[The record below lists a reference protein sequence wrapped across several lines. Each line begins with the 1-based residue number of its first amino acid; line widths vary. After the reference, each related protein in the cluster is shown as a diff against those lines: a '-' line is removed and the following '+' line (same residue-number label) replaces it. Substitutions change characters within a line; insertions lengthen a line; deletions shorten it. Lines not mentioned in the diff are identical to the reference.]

1 MAIYKRYKGGRLK
14 RTDADWDE
22 GTWWIEFSLQG
33 QYIHQSVSGARTLA
47 QAQRAESQIREAIY
61 ERRYDPGKKLFS
73 EFVDE
78 TFLPWSKANKRS
90 HREDDQRSDTLKAFF
105 GEEHLRDIK
114 PMMIE
119 KFKRERLATPT
130 KHDKEDRPRPRTP
143 ASVNR
148 DLACLSKILSMA
160 FDNEL
165 IDSNPMR
172 RVRLLKESPSRERF
186 ITADEEKRLF
196 AQLTGRRDHIRSVVT
211 IALNTGMRRGEIL
224 GLQWE
229 HANFLARTIFIAKS
243 KTGRTRTIPMNDI
256 VFKELMMLKQDAGPK
271 EFVFSNSRTGV
282 NIDSIKT
289 GWRNACEDAG
299 LVNLR
304 FHDTRHTF
312 ATRLRANGVH
322 EWDIRDL
329 LGHTSVRMTSVY
341 THQTPVNL
349 CNAVNSL
356 GRSKPAKVVRF
367 KRRSV
372 SGLSNPSATADGTD
386 LMTRR
391 SRISQITPS
400 SRHRDFDEASVENH
414 EAVNIR
420 QLAS

>member
-1 MAIYKRYKGGRLK
+1 MAIYKRYKGRRLK

-22 GTWWIEFSLQG
+22 GTWWIEFSLQC
-33 QYIHQSVSGARTLA
+33 QYIHQSVPGARTVA
-47 QAQRAESQIREAIY
+47 QAQRAESQVREAIY
-61 ERRYDPGKKLFS
+61 ERRYDPCKKLFS

-78 TFLPWSKANKRS
+78 IFLPWSKANKRS
-90 HREDDQRSDTLKAFF
+90 HREDEQRSVTLKDFF
-105 GEEHLRDIK
+105 GEKHLRDIK

-119 KFKRERLATPT
+119 KFKHERLATPT

-186 ITADEEKRLF
+186 ITAEEEKKLF
-196 AQLTGRRDHIRSVVT
+196 AQLTGRRDHIRAVVT

-229 HANFLARTIFIAKS
+229 HVNFHGRTIFIAKS

-256 VFKELMMLKQDAGPK
+256 VFKELMMLKQDAEPK

-341 THQTPVNL
+341 THQTPANL
-349 CNAVNSL
+349 CHAVNTL
-356 GRSKPAKVVRF
+356 GRSKPGQGGEIQKEERVRIV
-367 KRRSV
+367 K
-372 SGLSNPSATADGTD
+372 P
-386 LMTRR
+386 
-391 SRISQITPS
+391 
-400 SRHRDFDEASVENH
+400 
-414 EAVNIR
+414 IR
-420 QLAS
+420 YRGRY

>member
-1 MAIYKRYKGGRLK
+1 MAIYKRYKGKRLK
-14 RTDADWDE
+14 RSDIDWDS
-22 GTWWIEFSLQG
+22 GTWWIEFSLRG
-33 QYIHQSVSGARTLA
+33 QYVHQSVPGARTQA
-47 QAQRAESQIREAIY
+47 QAERAESQLREAVY
-61 ERRYDPGKKLFS
+61 ERKYDPGKKLFS

-78 TFLPWSKANKRS
+78 AFLPWSRANKRS
-90 HREDDQRSDTLKAFF
+90 HREDAQRSVTLKAFF
-105 GEEHLRDIK
+105 GEKHLRDIK

-119 KFKRERLATPT
+119 KFKWERLATPT

-172 RVRLLKESPSRERF
+172 GVRMLKESPSRERF
-186 ITADEEKRLF
+186 ITEDEEKRLF
-196 AQLTGRRDHIRSVVT
+196 AHLKGRRDHIRSVVT
-211 IALNTGMRRGEIL
+211 IALNTGMRRSEIL

-229 HANFLARTIFIAKS
+229 HVNFLARTIFIAKS

-256 VFKELMMLKQDAGPK
+256 VFKEFTALKQDAGPK

-299 LVNLR
+299 LLNLR

-329 LGHTSVRMTSVY
+329 LGHTSVKMTNVY
-341 THQTPVNL
+341 THQTPANL
-349 CNAVNSL
+349 CQAVSTL
-356 GRSKPAKVVRF
+356 GTIKPGKVVRF
-367 KRRSV
+367 KRRS
-372 SGLSNPSATADGTD
+372 A
-386 LMTRR
+386 
-391 SRISQITPS
+391 
-400 SRHRDFDEASVENH
+400 
-414 EAVNIR
+414 
-420 QLAS
+420 

>member
-1 MAIYKRYKGGRLK
+1 MTKHWANESSHIR
-14 RTDADWDE
+14 E
-22 GTWWIEFSLQG
+22 
-33 QYIHQSVSGARTLA
+33 A
-47 QAQRAESQIREAIY
+47 QAQRAESQLREAIY
-61 ERRYDPGKKLFS
+61 DRKYDPGKKLFS

-78 TFLPWSKANKRS
+78 NFLPWSRANKRS
-90 HREDDQRSDTLKAFF
+90 HREDQQRSVALKAFF
-105 GEEHLRDIK
+105 GETNLRDIK

-119 KFKRERLATPT
+119 KFKWERLATPT
-130 KHDKEDRPRPRTP
+130 KHDKVDRPKPRSP

-160 FDNEL
+160 YDNEL

-172 RVRLLKESPSRERF
+172 RVRMLKEGPSRERF
-186 ITADEEKRLF
+186 ITAEEEKNLF
-196 AQLTGRRDHIRSVVT
+196 GQLTGRRDHIRSVVT

-229 HANFLARTIFIAKS
+229 HVNFLARTIFIARS
-243 KTGRTRTIPMNDI
+243 KTGRPRTIPMNDI
-256 VFKELMMLKQDAGPK
+256 VLKELITLKQDAGPK
-271 EFVFSNSRTGV
+271 DFVFSNARTGV

-329 LGHTSVRMTSVY
+329 LGHASVRMTSVY
-341 THQTPVNL
+341 THQTPANL
-349 CNAVNSL
+349 CHAVNTLTNTKL
-356 GRSKPAKVVRF
+356 GKVVRLER
-367 KRRSV
+367 KERV
-372 SGLSNPSATADGTD
+372 SSTKQNRAIFAPSCC
-386 LMTRR
+386 
-391 SRISQITPS
+391 
-400 SRHRDFDEASVENH
+400 
-414 EAVNIR
+414 
-420 QLAS
+420 

>member
-1 MAIYKRYKGGRLK
+1 MAIYKRYKGRRLK
-14 RTDADWDE
+14 RGDTDWDE
-22 GTWWIEFSLQG
+22 GTWWIEFSLRG
-33 QYIHQSVSGARTLA
+33 EYVHQSVPGARTQA
-47 QAQRAESQIREAIY
+47 QAERAQSQIREAIY

-78 TFLPWSKANKRS
+78 TFLPWSRANKRS
-90 HREDDQRSDTLKAFF
+90 YREDEQRSVTLKDFF
-105 GEEHLRDIK
+105 GEKHLRDIK

-119 KFKRERLATPT
+119 NFKRERLATPT
-130 KHDKEDRPRPRTP
+130 KHDREDRPRPRTP

-172 RVRLLKESPSRERF
+172 RVRMLKETSSRERF
-186 ITADEEKRLF
+186 ITAEEEKRLF

-229 HANFLARTIFIAKS
+229 HVNFLARTIFIARS
-243 KTGRTRTIPMNDI
+243 KTGRTRTIPMNNL

-282 NIDSIKT
+282 NIASVKT
-289 GWRNACEDAG
+289 GWRSACDDAG

-329 LGHTSVRMTSVY
+329 LGHASVRMTSVY
-341 THQTPVNL
+341 THQTPANL
-349 CNAVNSL
+349 CQAVNTLTNAKL
-356 GRSKPAKVVRF
+356 GKVVRF
-367 KRRSV
+367 PRKKRV
-372 SGLSNPSATADGTD
+372 SSTK
-386 LMTRR
+386 
-391 SRISQITPS
+391 QIAPS
-400 SRHRDFDEASVENH
+400 SRHLAVEQLSPQQPDAVSV
-414 EAVNIR
+414 R